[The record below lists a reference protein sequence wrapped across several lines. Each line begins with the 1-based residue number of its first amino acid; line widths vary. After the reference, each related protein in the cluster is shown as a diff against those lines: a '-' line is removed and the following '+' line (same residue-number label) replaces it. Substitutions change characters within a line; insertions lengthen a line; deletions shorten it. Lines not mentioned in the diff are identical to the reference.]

1 MFDEHD
7 ITNCDPKK
15 SNPPTK
21 ETKFGNYLENL
32 LENIW
37 RIGIY
42 DIYLHNKNDIGTD
55 SNKQQQ
61 RQMSDFRRLFIT
73 INILTMDTFASFFK
87 EDVAKKMGVHRN
99 TVKLKDG
106 KGVIGDYLA
115 LETEVVYKNKNL
127 VRKNAFKKK
136 GNEVQD

>member
-1 MFDEHD
+1 MF
-7 ITNCDPKK
+7 
-15 SNPPTK
+15 
-21 ETKFGNYLENL
+21 G
-32 LENIW
+32 
-37 RIGIY
+37 
-42 DIYLHNKNDIGTD
+42 IYLHNKNDIGTD

-87 EDVAKKMGVHRN
+87 EDIAKKMGVHRN

-106 KGVIGDYLA
+106 KGVIGDYLVI
-115 LETEVVYKNKNL
+115 ETDVVYKNKNL